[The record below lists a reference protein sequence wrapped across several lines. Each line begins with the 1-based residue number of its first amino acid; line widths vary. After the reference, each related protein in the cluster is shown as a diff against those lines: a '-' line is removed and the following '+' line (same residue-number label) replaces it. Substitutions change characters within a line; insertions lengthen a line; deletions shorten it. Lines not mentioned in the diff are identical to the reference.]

1 MPSHYTTGEDYLD
14 HEKKKKKK
22 KESIPQQ
29 VLKDREKRSKEGKIP
44 MGSRSYQGK
53 DTREPWQRGGFKS
66 KAEYDK
72 LPEKYKKMLQ

>member
-1 MPSHYTTGEDYLD
+1 MKMAENSAEKLKI
-14 HEKKKKKK
+14 EKKKKKK
-22 KESIPQQ
+22 KLSIPQQ
-29 VLKDREKRSKEGKIP
+29 VLKDREKRSKEGSIP

-53 DTREPWQRGGFKS
+53 DTREPWQKGGFKS